1 MLHAKQQAAKRG
13 RTKWQ
18 PQWTRVIS
26 VDDDELNDIAI
37 FPLHLDVQLQ
47 ERMRRPEAELVDAAW
62 VPLFLPSAY
71 GEEIKELSL
80 EERQMDV
87 DELQRLGAMVSR
99 HRAHL

>member
-1 MLHAKQQAAKRG
+1 
-13 RTKWQ
+13 
-18 PQWTRVIS
+18 
-26 VDDDELNDIAI
+26 
-37 FPLHLDVQLQ
+37 
-47 ERMRRPEAELVDAAW
+47 MRRPEAELVDADW
-62 VPLFLPSAY
+62 EPLFLPSAY